1 MVIYQRGESMDIAK
15 NRNFSY
21 RFFLVKLCQETSFF
35 DIYER
40 KQLFLDQKIE
50 VLTRAKKVTFFK
62 GILENVHFLTLFK
75 TSIFSS

>member
-1 MVIYQRGESMDIAK
+1 M
-15 NRNFSY
+15 
-21 RFFLVKLCQETSFF
+21 KLYKKTSFF

-62 GILENVHFLTLFK
+62 GVSPWIFFQKSNFFLWAFFTEIISENIVFDTVERK
-75 TSIFSS
+75 E